1 MSASGTNK
9 PDSLSLFTA
18 GTNVLR
24 SGLLIMHGQ
33 NPGISLIKSSRLQ
46 LQEDRFMIMRYV
58 LILRV

>member
-1 MSASGTNK
+1 MSASGNNK
-9 PDSLSLFTA
+9 PDTLSLFTA

-33 NPGISLIKSSRLQ
+33 NPNISLIKSSRLR
-46 LQEDRFMIMRYV
+46 LQKDRFMIVQYV